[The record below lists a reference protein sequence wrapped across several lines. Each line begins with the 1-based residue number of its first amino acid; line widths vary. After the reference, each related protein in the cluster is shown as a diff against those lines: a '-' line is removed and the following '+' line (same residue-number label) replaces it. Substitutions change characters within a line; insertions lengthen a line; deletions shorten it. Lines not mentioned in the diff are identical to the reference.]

1 VAEDDGRVPKSVDV
15 AKLIGNNATTE
26 RLLNQINLGSHH
38 AAIDVAR
45 ILPDVSGIAGLAD
58 AARLVE
64 SYHLKKLA
72 GLDLIDSYK
81 VPEIAGI
88 DNISKAHLSIMG
100 SFRVG
105 SLADMIGSQSAL
117 AALAPSLGLVEADA
131 LEGML
136 EGVRERHSV
145 FGSAIE
151 VYMDQQRAQAERI
164 TGLMETLAM
173 PRIDPARFGIGS
185 VFDLSKMNAFRIA
198 GLAPDYADQYRSIFG
213 AVNERISAFAERGAV
228 NAFALQPDLV
238 GGIGSLLA
246 RVFAQQ
252 EALLEQQRHLIEQT
266 ADAQQKTPSRL
277 VQQLQTLAAIVAILQ
292 FLIIIVL
299 QIEERTLGGD
309 PAILDNTAAI
319 EENTQA
325 IEQMRGSFDLLADQ
339 LTRMHVVQEEA
350 DKNERAADVA
360 IIEILR
366 EISDTLADQT
376 DVEDETP

>member
-1 VAEDDGRVPKSVDV
+1 
-15 AKLIGNNATTE
+15 
-26 RLLNQINLGSHH
+26 
-38 AAIDVAR
+38 
-45 ILPDVSGIAGLAD
+45 
-58 AARLVE
+58 
-64 SYHLKKLA
+64 
-72 GLDLIDSYK
+72 